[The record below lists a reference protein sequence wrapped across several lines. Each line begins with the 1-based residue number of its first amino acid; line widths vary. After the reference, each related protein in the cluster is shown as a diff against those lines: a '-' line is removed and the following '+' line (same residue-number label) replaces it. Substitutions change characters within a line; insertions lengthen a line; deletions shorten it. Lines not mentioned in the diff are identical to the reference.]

1 MKIVS
6 KSGLG
11 LEHYNV
17 NIESNQW
24 DVCTPQWAKKIV
36 RVETKDLFIHARIYS
51 EWQFSHLAHPS
62 LDFLGIQ

>member
-24 DVCTPQWAKKIV
+24 DVFAHLSELKK
-36 RVETKDLFIHARIYS
+36 
-51 EWQFSHLAHPS
+51 
-62 LDFLGIQ
+62 